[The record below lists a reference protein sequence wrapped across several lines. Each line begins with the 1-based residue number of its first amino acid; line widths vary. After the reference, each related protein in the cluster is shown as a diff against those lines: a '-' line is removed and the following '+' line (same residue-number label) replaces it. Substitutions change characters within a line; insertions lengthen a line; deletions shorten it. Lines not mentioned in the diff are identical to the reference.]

1 MKIRRVSI
9 IIFFNEKKRILL
21 QDRTGINKFG
31 LKYKWGFFGGGI
43 EENETPEHAV
53 IRETK
58 EELDFELKNFK
69 YIGKYE
75 GKINDN
81 ISIILYAFISPL
93 FDNLTKFKQKEG
105 RKMKLFSLIEAEK
118 LKLPEYDKRVIIDL
132 KNIL

>member
-1 MKIRRVSI
+1 MKIRKVSI
-9 IIFFNEKKRILL
+9 IIFFDEKKRILL

-31 LKYKWGFFGGGI
+31 LKYEWGFFGGGI

-81 ISIILYAFISPL
+81 ISIILYAFISSL
-93 FDNLTKFKQKEG
+93 SDNLLKFKQKEG